1 MIDVVIILIVAVI
14 LAAAVW
20 YVIKEKK
27 KGKRCVGCPYA
38 GECGK
43 KDCGCTRKE
52 DT

>member
-1 MIDVVIILIVAVI
+1 MIDAIIIFIVVAI
-14 LAAAVW
+14 LAAAIV
-20 YVIKEKK
+20 YVIKQKK
-27 KGKRCVGCPYA
+27 QGKRCVGCPYA